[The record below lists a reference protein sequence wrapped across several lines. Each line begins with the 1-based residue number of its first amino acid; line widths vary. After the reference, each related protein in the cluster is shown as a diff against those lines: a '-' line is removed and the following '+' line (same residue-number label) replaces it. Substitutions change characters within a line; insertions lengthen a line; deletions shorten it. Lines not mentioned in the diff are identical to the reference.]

1 MISGVIYR
9 HPYGH
14 MQNLMDF
21 VNSTIKKIDREN
33 KFCIIVGDLL
43 KLDSHPVQIIV
54 QILWGPSTFSL
65 IFYNLLKLL
74 ATHKLIFLMLYRHL

>member
-9 HPYGH
+9 HPCGH

-43 KLDSHPVQIIV
+43 KLDSHIV
-54 QILWGPSTFSL
+54 QIVVQMLWGPSTFSL
-65 IFYNLLKLL
+65 IFYDLLKLL
-74 ATHKLIFLMLYRHL
+74 TSHKLITLILYLHP